1 MEEKVS
7 TWVTEVE
14 QLSSFAK
21 SQPHAAFAACTHGL
35 CHRWTYLT
43 RVLPVTGSLLQPL
56 EDAIRQK
63 FIPSLT
69 GQPPCNDQMQKL
81 LALPPRQGGLGIIN
95 PLMLESYSTSAII
108 CQPLVEAI
116 LGQGGRPLKIRFEQH
131 RLKHE
136 QRVRQRKEQAD
147 AAKSLT
153 HELPEDLQR
162 TVQAASEQGASAWLT
177 ALPVEQHGFALHKGA
192 FLDAIAFRY
201 G

>member
-7 TWVTEVE
+7 TWVTAVE

-21 SQPHAAFAACTHGL
+21 SQPHAAFAAFTHGR

-69 GQPPCNDQMQKL
+69 GQPPCNDQMRKL

-95 PLMLESYSTSAII
+95 PLRLKSYSTSAII

-116 LGQGGRPLKIRFEQH
+116 LGQGGRPLKIRS
-131 RLKHE
+131 
-136 QRVRQRKEQAD
+136 D
-147 AAKSLT
+147 NI
-153 HELPEDLQR
+153 D
-162 TVQAASEQGASAWLT
+162 
-177 ALPVEQHGFALHKGA
+177 
-192 FLDAIAFRY
+192 
-201 G
+201 